1 MFYTCILL
9 PPHSTPTQDTQ
20 LQTHTKIHF
29 KRCKQLPIR
38 MSDAQ
43 AVIYRGRLYVG
54 GGETPTGDSN
64 FTICIYNFTPDTWD
78 TIKGPARLT
87 ALAVYQGHLVLA
99 GGIPPTSYVSTNR
112 LWLTNSDQHTWKQ
125 TIPPMP
131 TPTLAATAIATDKH
145 LIISGGIS
153 DDYLDIV
160 QVYNGTQ
167 WALAHPL
174 PTHCCFI
181 QSTYHND
188 TYYLIGGHGKQVF
201 STSLHSLIQSAYQ
214 TKTTDATP
222 PTVWNTLDTP
232 YQSFSIAVL
241 RSELVAIGG
250 EDYSITPSLR
260 IYSHQHHTWETMY
273 SALPQP
279 LYRTCSITLPTG
291 ELMVIGGEESD
302 GQSSAQ
308 VYKGSVSE

>member
-9 PPHSTPTQDTQ
+9 SPHSTPTQDTQ
-20 LQTHTKIHF
+20 LHTHTKIHF
-29 KRCKQLPIR
+29 KRCKQLPIA
-38 MSDAQ
+38 MVDAQ

-54 GGETPTGDSN
+54 GGETTAGDDE

-99 GGIPPTSYVSTNR
+99 GGRLYIPTGFLSLLVHTTRAPTNQ

-131 TPTLAATAIATDKH
+131 TPTCAATAIATDKH
-145 LIISGGIS
+145 LIISGGS
-153 DDYLDIV
+153 SGGRVLDIV

-174 PTHCCFI
+174 PTPCCDI
-181 QSTYHND
+181 KSTYHND
-188 TYYLIGGHGKQVF
+188 IYYLIGGNGQDKQVF

-214 TKTTDATP
+214 TKTTDTTP
-222 PTVWNTLDTP
+222 PTVWNTLTDAP
-232 YQSFSIAVL
+232 YEYSSIAVL
-241 RSELVAIGG
+241 
-250 EDYSITPSLR
+250 
-260 IYSHQHHTWETMY
+260 
-273 SALPQP
+273 
-279 LYRTCSITLPTG
+279 
-291 ELMVIGGEESD
+291 
-302 GQSSAQ
+302 
-308 VYKGSVSE
+308 